1 MCVKDGIIPS
11 AKYMEQY
18 FSNIRALRSNDDALH
33 AFGMNVCGVR
43 YNEFDFFLENE
54 EYRLQTL

>member
-18 FSNIRALRSNDDALH
+18 FSNIWALRSNDDAVH
-33 AFGMNVCGVR
+33 VFGMNVCGVNGTVIQSLPR
-43 YNEFDFFLENE
+43 ERDSLN
-54 EYRLQTL
+54 